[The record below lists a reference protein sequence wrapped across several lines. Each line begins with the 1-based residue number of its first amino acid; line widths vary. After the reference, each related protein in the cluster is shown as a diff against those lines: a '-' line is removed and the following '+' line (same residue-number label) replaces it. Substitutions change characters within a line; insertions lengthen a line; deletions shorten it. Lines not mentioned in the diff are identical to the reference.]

1 MNKTMEETKGER
13 GTVIRQVTAPEREK
27 AVKNSGKGVDGKI
40 GGGPRDLSHSIRDG
54 KVARY

>member
-13 GTVIRQVTAPEREK
+13 GTVIRQEREK